1 MIQFDSPFS
10 SCHGLQELFKP
21 LSADLV
27 ALQMSRGPLQ
37 GRLRIYQLG
46 AIRFNLLETNQ
57 SLFLSG
63 TRRSTACTLAVP
75 LNDVDVTSP
84 YRAQGIPVSW
94 PALMGYNQ
102 QLTNFDLK
110 VPAGSRLAT
119 IVIGKDV
126 LLEHLA
132 RLGASQLSLER
143 WKSTNQLELL
153 PELRQALQD
162 QLSQSIQEGQNPS
175 NSNHEEPEQLIE
187 IVIRCFEQT
196 QARTMHIANREARH
210 EAAIDLLHWCAE
222 NPMKTVT
229 VEDLSSEL
237 FQSRTSLFRGSR
249 EHFERT
255 PLELQRSIRMDRVRQ
270 LLLEPALRA
279 SLGVK
284 GVGDSAASM
293 GFSSRGHFARRYL
306 EQYKEQPQTTLA
318 ENLQPQPQP
327 QQ

>member
-1 MIQFDSPFS
+1 MIQ
-10 SCHGLQELFKP
+10 L

-46 AIRFNLLETNQ
+46 AIRFNLLETSQ

-102 QLTNFDLK
+102 QLTNFYLK

-222 NPMKTVT
+222 SPMKTVT
-229 VEDLSSEL
+229 VEDLSS
-237 FQSRTSLFRGSR
+237 
-249 EHFERT
+249 
-255 PLELQRSIRMDRVRQ
+255 
-270 LLLEPALRA
+270 
-279 SLGVK
+279 
-284 GVGDSAASM
+284 
-293 GFSSRGHFARRYL
+293 
-306 EQYKEQPQTTLA
+306 
-318 ENLQPQPQP
+318 
-327 QQ
+327 

>member
-132 RLGASQLSLER
+132 RVGACQLTLDR
-143 WKSTNQLELL
+143 WKSSNQLELL
-153 PELRQALQD
+153 PEHLQALRVE
-162 QLSQSIQEGQNPS
+162 LSQWIQGGQPRC
-175 NSNHEEPEQLIE
+175 NHEEPEQLIE

-210 EAAIDLLHWCAE
+210 EAAINLLHWCAE

-229 VEDLSSEL
+229 VEELSSEL

-270 LLLEPALRA
+270 LLLEPARRA
-279 SLGVK
+279 SLDLM

-293 GFSSRGHFARRYL
+293 GFTSRGHFARRYL

-318 ENLQPQPQP
+318 ASLQR